1 MEESHKKSRTR
12 PKSRTDSYTA
22 DPDSNRWD
30 AMKSNI
36 EESYARSKAKRSD
49 PYIADPVS
57 KRWDS
62 MKANMEESFTK
73 SKTFPKSRADSYVA
87 DPNSNRWDAMM
98 SGMEESYTKTKLG
111 KLKKLPPKE
120 NNMKL
125 LQPHLF

>member
-1 MEESHKKSRTR
+1 MKSNMEESFTKCKKEAVAGA
-12 PKSRTDSYTA
+12 KSKAKRSDSYTA
-22 DPDSNRWD
+22 DPVSTRWD
-30 AMKSNI
+30 C
-36 EESYARSKAKRSD
+36 
-49 PYIADPVS
+49 
-57 KRWDS
+57 

-73 SKTFPKSRADSYVA
+73 SKPLPKARQDSYIT

-125 LQPHLF
+125 LQPHLFNRNTSKPPSPPTVAALPSP